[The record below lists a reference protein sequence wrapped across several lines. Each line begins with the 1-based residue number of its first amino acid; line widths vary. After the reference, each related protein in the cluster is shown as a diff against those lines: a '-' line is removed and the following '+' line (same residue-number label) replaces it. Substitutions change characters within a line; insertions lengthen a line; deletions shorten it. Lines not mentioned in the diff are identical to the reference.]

1 MALSTYTELKAA
13 VADLI
18 NRTDLTSQIVDA
30 VTLCESSLQTKCK
43 LLEAETASTVTITN
57 GSGTLPTGFVSAR
70 SVYWDGSPDRE
81 LRYVTPDAYDFLRAN
96 DSGDGYYYTLT
107 GSTIKTTPMGS
118 GSIVITGA
126 IRFTVLSGSN
136 ATNTI
141 LTNFPDAYLYGT
153 AMHASI
159 LTEDDAKAQKFGL
172 LFNAACD
179 RINQNNEDRKYAGS
193 TLQVRAR

>member
-1 MALSTYTELKAA
+1 MALSNYTELKAA

-18 NRTDLTSQIVDA
+18 NRTDLTNQIVDA
-30 VTLCESSLQTKCK
+30 VTLCESSLQTNCK
-43 LLEAETASTVTITN
+43 MLEAETASTVTITN
-57 GSGTLPTGFVSAR
+57 GSGPLPTGFVSAR

-81 LRYVTPDAYDFLRAN
+81 LRYVTPEVYDYLRAN
-96 DSGDGYYYTLT
+96 DSGDAYYYTIT

-141 LTNFPDAYLYGT
+141 LTNFPEAYLYGS
-153 AMHASI
+153 AMHACI

>member
-81 LRYVTPDAYDFLRAN
+81 LRYVTPDVYDFLRAN

-141 LTNFPDAYLYGT
+141 LTNFPDAYLYGS
-153 AMHASI
+153 AMHACI

-179 RINQNNEDRKYAGS
+179 RINQNNDDRKYAGP
-193 TLQVRAR
+193 LQVRPR

>member
-1 MALSTYTELKAA
+1 MALDSYTNLKTA
-13 VADLI
+13 VADLV

-43 LLEAETASTVTITN
+43 MLEGETSATVTITA
-57 GSGTLPTGFVSAR
+57 GSGLLPAGFIGMR
-70 SVYWDGSPDRE
+70 SVYWDTDPDRA
-81 LRYVTPDAYDFLRAN
+81 LSYVTPDVYDAMRVN
-96 DSGDGYYYTLT
+96 DSGDGFYYTIT
-107 GSTIKTTPMGS
+107 GSTIKTTPMGD
-118 GSIVITGA
+118 GSIVMTYLA
-126 IRFTVLSGSN
+126 RFTALSGSN

-153 AMHASI
+153 AMHVSI

-172 LFNAACD
+172 LFNAICD
-179 RINQNNEDRKYAGS
+179 RINQNNEDRKYAGA